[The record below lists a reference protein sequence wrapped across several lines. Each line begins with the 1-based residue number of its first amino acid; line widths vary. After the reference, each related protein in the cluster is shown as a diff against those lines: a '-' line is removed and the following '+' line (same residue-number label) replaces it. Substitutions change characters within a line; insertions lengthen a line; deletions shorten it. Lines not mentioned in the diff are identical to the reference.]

1 MGQSTTGYYH
11 FPSQVM
17 WLRGE
22 GEFNDTLV
30 MAVST
35 SFDTVKPCTA
45 NCSRLMRSTD
55 GGRSWALGLTNPTHA
70 ALPRLSA
77 GEGTSAPCS
86 GRHCIVTGP
95 AFVAG
100 PRRVQNAT
108 ATASLPLPTHES
120 SAVCVCPPP
129 TFPPFGLCA
138 KTLSRGEFKFF
149 TLMKIISTRRP
160 ISIVH
165 GTNPACR
172 APALAGA

>member
-11 FPSQVM
+11 FPAQVM

-100 PRRVQNAT
+100 PGRVQNAT
-108 ATASLPLPTHES
+108 LLPLP
-120 SAVCVCPPP
+120 VCHCPHTSP
-129 TFPPFGLCA
+129 L
-138 KTLSRGEFKFF
+138 LSRSLRKLQE
-149 TLMKIISTRRP
+149 R
-160 ISIVH
+160 VV
-165 GTNPACR
+165 AD
-172 APALAGA
+172 